1 MATSSTTQFTGLFNS
16 APAPIREFLH
26 SALQL
31 RDLQDL
37 YTRARGTSH
46 ATLSRAVLDLL
57 NIRIQLPPHHLERF
71 PRTGAVVVVANHP
84 FGLLDGLV
92 LDSVLH
98 ELRQDVKI
106 LTNSFLWGIQELRD
120 RCLPVD
126 VFGGPDGASINV
138 QSARRAFQLLFAGKG
153 IALFPAGEVAHWR
166 SERRSI
172 TDPPWNAAAVRF
184 AMRTGARVVPIY
196 FAGANSLAFQ
206 IAGLLHPK
214 LRTVRLAGELL
225 NKRGSQVEVRIG
237 TAIPASELAKQG
249 SLDRATEYLRARTY
263 VLSHQQTKRVL
274 IRRPE
279 APRRT
284 VVPFETAELTAEIGR
299 LEKAGRVVIENE
311 SYAVFRERGSA
322 IPALMRE
329 IGRAR
334 ELTFR
339 AAGEGTGKDLDLD
352 VFDRHYTHLI
362 LWHKPSG
369 RVAGAY
375 RLAWTQ
381 DILPGGGVRGLYT
394 STLFRFN
401 PAFFRALGP
410 AVELGRSFISPEFQK
425 DYAPLLLLWQAI
437 GRSVA
442 ARPEAPVLFGPVSIS
457 ADYSEASRQLIVE
470 FLRKRR
476 FRADLARWVSPRRPF
491 HSRLMRAAELRAV
504 AACLDEVE
512 DLSARIS
519 DIEEHSGV
527 PVLLRQYLRLGGRVA
542 AFHVDRN
549 FSDTLDGLLIVD
561 LREAPEKMLARYGC
575 PKFKSE

>member
-1 MATSSTTQFTGLFNS
+1 MAASSSTQFTGLFGS
-16 APAPIREFLH
+16 APAPIRDFLH

-46 ATLSRAVLDLL
+46 STLSRAVLDLL
-57 NIRIQLPPHHLERF
+57 NIRIQIPPHHLERF
-71 PRTGAVVVVANHP
+71 PPSGAVVVVANHP

-92 LDSVLH
+92 LDAVLH
-98 ELRQDVKI
+98 GLRRDVKI
-106 LTNSFLWGIQELRD
+106 LTNAFLWGIEELHD

-126 VFGGPDGASINV
+126 VFGGADGASTNIR
-138 QSARRAFQLLFAGKG
+138 SARQAFQLLSAGHG
-153 IALFPAGEVAHWR
+153 IAMFPAGEVAHWR
-166 SERRSI
+166 SERRAV
-172 TDPPWNAAAVRF
+172 TDPPWNTAAARF
-184 AMRTGARVVPIY
+184 AIRTGARVVPIY

-206 IAGLLHPK
+206 IAGLLHPG
-214 LRTVRLAGELL
+214 LRTARLAGELL

-237 TAIPASELAKQG
+237 TAIPAAELAKQG
-249 SLDRATEYLRARTY
+249 SLDRATQYLRARTY
-263 VLSHQQTKRVL
+263 VLSHHKASCVPV
-274 IRRPE
+274 RRE
-279 APRRT
+279 APART
-284 VVPFETAELTAEIGR
+284 VTPFQTVELRAEIGR
-299 LEKAGRVVIENE
+299 LEKEGRVAIENE

-334 ELTFR
+334 ERTFR

-352 VFDRHYTHLI
+352 VFDAHYTHLI
-362 LWHKPSG
+362 LWHKESG
-369 RVAGAY
+369 RVAGSY
-375 RLAWTQ
+375 RLVWTQ
-381 DILPGGGVRGLYT
+381 DILPESGVRGLYT
-394 STLFRFN
+394 STLFRFA
-401 PAFFRALGP
+401 PAFFQALGP

-476 FRADLARWVSPRRPF
+476 FRADLAHWVSPRRPF
-491 HSRLMRAAELRAV
+491 RSRLMRATELRAV
-504 AACLDEVE
+504 AACLSEVE
-512 DLSARIS
+512 DLSARLS
-519 DIEEHSGV
+519 DIDEHSGV

-561 LREAPEKMLARYGC
+561 LREAPEKLLAKYVGSA
-575 PKFKSE
+575 KFKK